1 MRYQEF
7 IQMLA
12 DRATAHG
19 ASREYVNRLAVE
31 ALHDDRALRRITD
44 GEAFRLLYAV
54 AYAPAQSHTINNA

>member
-19 ASREYVNRLAVE
+19 ASQEYVNRLAEE
-31 ALHDDRALRRITD
+31 ALRDDLTLRRITD

-54 AYAPAQSHTINNA
+54 AYAPAQSHINNA